1 MKKLSQ
7 LWKKHNYN
15 SIYSVLS
22 EKNYNYTLGNIE
34 RDFRKIDS
42 SNKFCYLI
50 YLLSRDYSVK
60 NVLLICDFLTYTDTF
75 FYDIHPV
82 IRMITQHAIEFFP
95 TDNTLLEWIILTYE
109 NHPDSPF
116 TNEEINKYK
125 AKIK

>member
-7 LWKKHNYN
+7 LWKKYNYN

-34 RDFRKIDS
+34 RDFNKIDS

-75 FYDIHPV
+75 F
-82 IRMITQHAIEFFP
+82 MIFIP
-95 TDNTLLEWIILTYE
+95 
-109 NHPDSPF
+109 
-116 TNEEINKYK
+116 
-125 AKIK
+125 